1 MVLAILLT
9 DFFRDEAG
17 LPLYLHLFTVM
28 RLSHFAIFVA
38 ILCLVSGEAS
48 AIQEMRPPFGMTWGE
63 SQKNVEKILLG
74 TKVKIV
80 GLKTLQGRTAI
91 EVEGIRQQHLLK
103 ALFYFDSDA
112 LSEIEL
118 QYGCAEW
125 DSARSNDFWDG
136 AKNNI
141 DSKYGDGRLVANEKT
156 RENDIKQ
163 SLTGYQWTQAYMC
176 LRLFL
181 YTAEKDS
188 DFLQRVSLH
197 YKQM

>member
-1 MVLAILLT
+1 M
-9 DFFRDEAG
+9 DFFRDDRG

-28 RLSHFAIFVA
+28 RLSHFAILVA
-38 ILCLVSGEAS
+38 ILCLVAGEAS
-48 AIQEMRPPFGMTWGE
+48 AVQEMKPPFGMTWGA
-63 SQKNVEKILLG
+63 SQKSVEKILLG

-80 GLKTLQGRTAI
+80 GRKTLQGRTAV
-91 EVEGIRQQHLLK
+91 EVEGIPQQHLLK

-118 QYGCAEW
+118 HYGCAEW

-141 DSKYGDGRLVANEKT
+141 DSKYGVGRLVAHEKT

-163 SLTGYQWTQAYMC
+163 SLTGYQWAQAYMS

-181 YTAEKDS
+181 YTAEKDA

>member
-1 MVLAILLT
+1 
-9 DFFRDEAG
+9 
-17 LPLYLHLFTVM
+17 
-28 RLSHFAIFVA
+28 
-38 ILCLVSGEAS
+38 LVVGEAS
-48 AIQEMRPPFGMTWGE
+48 AVQEMKPPFGMTWGA
-63 SQKNVEKILLG
+63 SQKSVEKILLG

-80 GLKTLQGRTAI
+80 GRKTLQGRTAV
-91 EVEGIRQQHLLK
+91 EVEGIPQQHLLK

-141 DSKYGDGRLVANEKT
+141 DSKYGVGRLVAHEKT

-163 SLTGYQWTQAYMC
+163 SLTGYQWAQAYMS

-181 YTAEKDS
+181 YTAEKDA

>member
-1 MVLAILLT
+1 M
-9 DFFRDEAG
+9 
-17 LPLYLHLFTVM
+17 PLYLRLFTVM
-28 RLSHFAIFVA
+28 RLSHFAILVA
-38 ILCLVSGEAS
+38 ILCLVAGEAS
-48 AIQEMRPPFGMTWGE
+48 AVQEMKPPFGMTWGA
-63 SQKNVEKILLG
+63 SQKSVEKILLG
-74 TKVKIV
+74 TKAKIV
-80 GLKTLQGRTAI
+80 GRKDLKGRTAV
-91 EVEGIRQQHLLK
+91 EVEGIPQKHLLK

-163 SLTGYQWTQAYMC
+163 SLTGYKWTQAYMS

-181 YTAEKDS
+181 YTAEKDA

>member
-1 MVLAILLT
+1 M
-9 DFFRDEAG
+9 DFFRDDRG

-28 RLSHFAIFVA
+28 RLSHFAILVA
-38 ILCLVSGEAS
+38 ILCLVAGEAS
-48 AIQEMRPPFGMTWGE
+48 AVQEMKPPFGMTWGA
-63 SQKNVEKILLG
+63 SQKSVEKILLG
-74 TKVKIV
+74 TKAKIV
-80 GLKTLQGRTAI
+80 GRKDLKGRTAV
-91 EVEGIRQQHLLK
+91 EVEGIPQKHLLK
-103 ALFYFDSDA
+103 AFFYFDSDA

-141 DSKYGDGRLVANEKT
+141 DSKYGDGRLVANEKN

-163 SLTGYQWTQAYMC
+163 SLTGYKWTQAYMS

>member
-1 MVLAILLT
+1 MSTKSRPHLQVQYFT
-9 DFFRDEAG
+9 HSSGVGNTFNGFFRDEAG

-125 DSARSNDFWDG
+125 DSARSNDFG
-136 AKNNI
+136 MVPKTILIANT
-141 DSKYGDGRLVANEKT
+141 GTVVLLPTRRLARTISSNP
-156 RENDIKQ
+156 
-163 SLTGYQWTQAYMC
+163 
-176 LRLFL
+176 
-181 YTAEKDS
+181 
-188 DFLQRVSLH
+188 
-197 YKQM
+197 